1 MAARVL
7 VLAAAVL
14 LGGFAAIA
22 LHDEHACHTAGVEL
36 FRAVAH
42 GDVTAGV
49 ADDYVGACR
58 GARGLATAA
67 DSLAAAG
74 SVTQAVRL
82 ADAAIRREPRS
93 YEGWAALSAALRRRG
108 LDAAADRALR
118 EARRLNPRLGRP
130 PG

>member
-14 LGGFAAIA
+14 LAGFAAIG
-22 LHDEHACHTAGVEL
+22 LHDEHACHTAGVAL
-36 FRAVAH
+36 FEAVAH
-42 GDVTAGV
+42 KDVTAGV
-49 ADDYVGACR
+49 VDDYVGACR
-58 GARGLATAA
+58 GGRRLAYAA
-67 DSLAAAG
+67 DNLVTAG
-74 SVTQAVRL
+74 SVAQAIRL
-82 ADAAIRREPRS
+82 ADAAIRREPHS

-118 EARRLNPRLGRP
+118 RARRLNPLFGQP